1 MGLCV
6 ERSPE
11 MVVGLLGILKAG
23 AAYLPLDPNYPR
35 ERLAFMLSD
44 AGAPVLVTQQA
55 LLDRLP
61 AEASAAIVRLDADGP
76 LIARQPATVPAVT
89 PDPRNPAYVIYT
101 SGSTGTPKGVM
112 VTHEALNNFLGAMG
126 ERLPLVPDDRLLA
139 VTTIGFDIAALEL
152 YLPLLR
158 GACAV
163 IAPRETV
170 QDARALARHIAKTH
184 ATVMQA
190 TPTLWQSL
198 LSESGDALPDLKGL
212 TMLTGGEAL
221 SGELARALRGRG
233 RELVNLYGPTE
244 TTIWSAVMLLDGMT
258 VEDGAPHENAEAPPI
273 GRPIW
278 NTRAYVLDS
287 GLEPVPA
294 GVVGELYIAG
304 LGLAR
309 GYLNRAGLTAERFI
323 ADPHGGAGSRM
334 YRTGDLARWR
344 SDGVLEFLGRA
355 DAQVKLRGFRIEPGE
370 IEALLVRQAG
380 VAAAAVVARAD
391 GASDGEPRLVGYV
404 VPAAGAAPD
413 VAQLRA
419 ALSAA
424 LPDYMVPSAFV
435 VLDRLPLTQNGKL
448 DRRALPAPE
457 AGAARVYRPAR
468 TPAEAVLCALF
479 AEVLRVGRVG
489 LDDNFFELGGHS
501 LLATRLIGRVR
512 ASLGVELS
520 IRSLFEAPSV
530 GQLSQRLSS
539 EAGAVRRALTA
550 GPRPS
555 QVPLSYAQRRLWFL
569 ERLEAGQG
577 PESAAGPHAGG
588 TYAIPLAVRLTGE
601 LDRAAL
607 EGALCDLIERH
618 ESLRTVFPEVLGVPR
633 QEVVAASAAR
643 VELEVT
649 NVTEDELAAALAR
662 AVGRG
667 FDLAR
672 ELPLRAHLYAIEATP
687 GQVASEHVL
696 LLVLHHIAGDGWS
709 LRPLLRDLGV
719 LYRARVEGTS
729 AQLPALPVQYADY
742 TLWQQAV
749 LGEEGEADS
758 AIARQLAFWKEA
770 LGELPEQIELPA
782 DRARPAVS
790 SHRGG
795 HVPLTIDAEL
805 HRGLA
810 TLARSSGASLF
821 MVLQAGL
828 AGLLTRL
835 GAGTDIAL
843 GSPVAGRMDAA
854 LDELVGFFVNTLVLR
869 TDTSGNPDFG
879 ELIGRVR
886 SRNLAAYAHAELPF
900 ERLVEVLNPA
910 RSLSRH
916 PLFQV
921 MLAFE
926 AADGAGAE
934 LSLPGLT
941 VQPHAVAA
949 ATSKFDL
956 SVALTEQRTASG
968 EPAGLTGVLEYAA
981 DLFDRGTV
989 EAIGQRLIRLLTA
1002 AVADATRPLGSLA
1015 ILDEAERCDHPRG
1028 LQRHGAGACGART
1041 GPATTCPSLF
1051 AAQALR
1057 TPDAVAV
1064 VFEDRCLT
1072 YAALDAHA
1080 NRLANHLRGLGV
1092 GPETVVGLCVERSPE
1107 MVVGLLGILKA
1118 GAAYLPLDPNYPR
1131 ERLAF
1136 MLTDAGA
1143 PVLVTQ
1149 QALLER
1155 LPVPAQGSAAQPGA
1169 TIVRLDADWPLIAR
1183 QPATAPA
1190 VPLDPRNPAYVIY
1203 TSGST
1208 GTPKAVVVEHASLAN
1223 KVVTLGEQF
1232 GVDQSFRSAMLIS
1245 ASFDASIEQTLLPFV
1260 GGGAAV
1266 VISDEDRESAS
1277 RLWSAF
1283 DRHAVTFMSCV
1294 PSYLESVLP
1303 QAPEGLVLR
1312 HLALG
1317 GEAFSLQFRNRI
1329 ARKLSGTQITN
1340 LYGPTEATIDAISIE
1355 VGPGTASPNIPIGR
1369 PMPNYRAYVLDD
1381 GLEPVP
1387 AGVVGELYIAGTG
1400 LARGYLRRA
1409 GSDRGKLHRRPA
1421 RGGRIADVPD
1431 RGPGAVACGRGAGVP
1446 GPRGRAGEAARVPDR
1461 ARRDR
1466 GGVAA
1471 PGQCRTC
1478 RRDRARGCAGHPA
1491 TGGLCRAG
1499 RPKRFGCS
1507 AARVSARGPAGL
1519 HGAVRVRGAGAV
1531 AADRERQARPPGA
1544 ACAGSCAGPYAP
1556 RAANAARGNPLRIVR
1571 RGARRRACRHRRQL
1585 LRAWRP
1591 FVAGHQADQPH
1602 SRQHGCR
1609 DRSPQPV
1616 RGADRRRIGQAPHS
1630 RPARTVRLRDAA
1642 ADPPVRHQAAAVL
1655 HPRCRRLQLALF
1667 QADPAYP
1674 ARASYLRFAGP
1685 QSDAAGDAAPVDR
1698 RNGRG
1703 LCRSHS
1709 PGAACRPVQSARLV
1723 VRRPCRAC
1731 RRDATS
1737 GGRRRGRVAGF
1748 ARQLSGPA

>member
-1 MGLCV
+1 MQSAYGLRGEDAVLQKTPFGFDVSVWEFFWPLMVGARLVVALPGAHREPARLIETIASRQVTVLHFVPSMLQAFV
-6 ERSPE
+6 EH
-11 MVVGLLGILKAG
+11 
-23 AAYLPLDPNYPR
+23 
-35 ERLAFMLSD
+35 LAS
-44 AGAPVLVTQQA
+44 
-55 LLDRLP
+55 
-61 AEASAAIVRLDADGP
+61 
-76 LIARQPATVPAVT
+76 
-89 PDPRNPAYVIYT
+89 
-101 SGSTGTPKGVM
+101 
-112 VTHEALNNFLGAMG
+112 
-126 ERLPLVPDDRLLA
+126 VPDAVRGCASLRRL
-139 VTTIGFDIAALEL
+139 I
-152 YLPLLR
+152 
-158 GACAV
+158 C
-163 IAPRETV
+163 
-170 QDARALARHIAKTH
+170 
-184 ATVMQA
+184 
-190 TPTLWQSL
+190 S
-198 LSESGDALPDLKGL
+198 
-212 TMLTGGEAL
+212 GEAL
-221 SGELARALRGRG
+221 PAGLRDDVR
-233 RELVNLYGPTE
+233 RLLPDVRLENLYGPTE
-244 TTIWSAVMLLDGMT
+244 ASIDVTRWSCAGDTSPDV
-258 VEDGAPHENAEAPPI
+258 PI

-278 NTRAYVLDS
+278 NTRTYVLDA

-323 ADPHGGAGSRM
+323 ADPHGVSGSRM

-344 SDGVLEFLGRA
+344 ADGVLEFLGRA

-370 IEALLVRQAG
+370 IEAVLLRQAG
-380 VAAAAVVARAD
+380 VSAAAVIARAPE
-391 GASDGEPRLVGYV
+391 GGGEQRLVGYV
-404 VPAAGAAPD
+404 VPAAGAVPD

-419 ALSAA
+419 ALSSA

-435 VLDRLPLTQNGKL
+435 VLERLPLTQNGKL

-457 AGAARVYRPAR
+457 AGSAREHRPAR

-501 LLATRLIGRVR
+501 LLATRLISRVR

-555 QVPLSYAQRRLWFL
+555 PVPLSYAQRRLWFL

-577 PESAAGPHAGG
+577 QGQESPHAGG

-607 EGALCDLIERH
+607 AGALCDLVARH

-643 VELEVT
+643 VGLEVAG
-649 NVTEDELAAALAR
+649 VTEEELASALAS

-672 ELPLRAHLYAIEATP
+672 ELPLRAHLYALETSSGAA
-687 GQVASEHVL
+687 VADHVL

-709 LRPLLRDLGV
+709 LRPLLRDLGA
-719 LYRARVEGTS
+719 LYRARLEGTPAS
-729 AQLPALPVQYADY
+729 LPSLAVQYADY

-758 AIARQLAFWKEA
+758 AIARQLEFWKEA
-770 LGELPEQIELPA
+770 LSELPEQIELPA

-795 HVPLTIDAEL
+795 HVALGIDAEL

-869 TDTSGNPDFG
+869 TDTSGNPGFG

-926 AADGAGAE
+926 AADGAGAG
-934 LSLPGLT
+934 LTLPGLT

-956 SVALTEQRTASG
+956 SVALTEQRTTTG

-1015 ILDEAERCDHPRG
+1015 ILDDTERSTILEGFNATAQELVQDG
-1028 LQRHGAGACGART
+1028 SV
-1041 GPATTCPSLF
+1041 PATLPSLF
-1051 AAQALR
+1051 AAQAAR

-1064 VFEDRCLT
+1064 VFEDRSLT
-1072 YAALDAHA
+1072 YAALDAHS
-1080 NRLANHLRGLGV
+1080 NRLASHLRGLGV

-1136 MLTDAGA
+1136 MLSDAGA

-1208 GTPKAVVVEHASLAN
+1208 GTPKAVVVEHR
-1223 KVVTLGEQF
+1223 EPC
-1232 GVDQSFRSAMLIS
+1232 QSSCRA
-1245 ASFDASIEQTLLPFV
+1245 
-1260 GGGAAV
+1260 
-1266 VISDEDRESAS
+1266 
-1277 RLWSAF
+1277 
-1283 DRHAVTFMSCV
+1283 DRHIC
-1294 PSYLESVLP
+1294 Y
-1303 QAPEGLVLR
+1303 
-1312 HLALG
+1312 
-1317 GEAFSLQFRNRI
+1317 
-1329 ARKLSGTQITN
+1329 
-1340 LYGPTEATIDAISIE
+1340 
-1355 VGPGTASPNIPIGR
+1355 
-1369 PMPNYRAYVLDD
+1369 
-1381 GLEPVP
+1381 
-1387 AGVVGELYIAGTG
+1387 
-1400 LARGYLRRA
+1400 
-1409 GSDRGKLHRRPA
+1409 
-1421 RGGRIADVPD
+1421 
-1431 RGPGAVACGRGAGVP
+1431 
-1446 GPRGRAGEAARVPDR
+1446 
-1461 ARRDR
+1461 
-1466 GGVAA
+1466 
-1471 PGQCRTC
+1471 
-1478 RRDRARGCAGHPA
+1478 
-1491 TGGLCRAG
+1491 
-1499 RPKRFGCS
+1499 
-1507 AARVSARGPAGL
+1507 
-1519 HGAVRVRGAGAV
+1519 
-1531 AADRERQARPPGA
+1531 
-1544 ACAGSCAGPYAP
+1544 
-1556 RAANAARGNPLRIVR
+1556 RIVLT
-1571 RGARRRACRHRRQL
+1571 G
-1585 LRAWRP
+1585 
-1591 FVAGHQADQPH
+1591 
-1602 SRQHGCR
+1602 
-1609 DRSPQPV
+1609 
-1616 RGADRRRIGQAPHS
+1616 S
-1630 RPARTVRLRDAA
+1630 RPADFVCRVRSFD
-1642 ADPPVRHQAAAVL
+1642 
-1655 HPRCRRLQLALF
+1655 
-1667 QADPAYP
+1667 
-1674 ARASYLRFAGP
+1674 
-1685 QSDAAGDAAPVDR
+1685 
-1698 RNGRG
+1698 
-1703 LCRSHS
+1703 
-1709 PGAACRPVQSARLV
+1709 
-1723 VRRPCRAC
+1723 
-1731 RRDATS
+1731 
-1737 GGRRRGRVAGF
+1737 RGRS
-1748 ARQLSGPA
+1748 Q